1 MNDLDIRRRFLLCAS
16 GGGEMT
22 SLYSEGEQHADIT
35 GGWDATLS
43 KSNNVGSATFKNTY
57 MYLTNAPTV
66 SWSNPC
72 RAAVVTQEAIST
84 HGRRTLNLEF
94 AADYVENAST
104 IYIALYKSSTASDTG
119 YVAAKYAKATAAIQ
133 VGQATQDERQ
143 TITLDLSQYQGNYH
157 VGVMYQREGGCPNNF
172 YINATIYNVWME

>member
-16 GGGEMT
+16 GGRSE
-22 SLYSEGEQHADIT
+22 SLYSEGEQYTNMT

-43 KSNNVGSATFKNTY
+43 KSNNAGSATFKNTY
-57 MYLTNAPTV
+57 MYLTNRPTV
-66 SWSNPC
+66 SLSNPC

-119 YVAAKYAKATAAIQ
+119 YVAAKGAKAATAIQ
-133 VGQATQDERQ
+133 VGQAAQDERQ
-143 TITLDLSQYQGNYH
+143 TVCLDISGLQGDYH